1 MKLLPIDR
9 IKIDMQFIRSIEE
22 SEKDK
27 AITEVIINLAKSL
40 GLGVVAEGV
49 ETANQLEFLEMKK
62 CDEVQGYY
70 YYRPGPVEDIEELLG
85 HKQGHNN

>member
-1 MKLLPIDR
+1 
-9 IKIDMQFIRSIEE
+9 MQFIRSIEE

-49 ETANQLEFLEMKK
+49 ETANQLEFLEMKSVMK
-62 CDEVQGYY
+62 
-70 YYRPGPVEDIEELLG
+70 YRDTTIIDQSLL
-85 HKQGHNN
+85 KI